1 MHQPVYLYACT
12 CVFVI
17 GLCICMLWHSSFAT
31 PLVLFAFYDSTYII
45 QYLSANIHTTLLL
58 LLWLLRKTCSSTST
72 STLSPPRFLTVCQLI
87 LRTFHTTGT
96 PSPAT
101 GATQT
106 LTKIESLA
114 NVVECFR
121 KANYRQGKSPGF
133 HANHN
138 TDHFYHKPTSP
149 LCLIANSLDF
159 SHHRHALTCHRSHSN
174 VDKD

>member
-12 CVFVI
+12 CVLVI

-45 QYLSANIHTTLLL
+45 QYFSANIHTTLLL
-58 LLWLLRKTCSSTST
+58 LLWLLRKTFSSTST

-106 LTKIESLA
+106 FSRTPMFWNFLESQTIDKSSHLGFTQTITLTI
-114 NVVECFR
+114 FI
-121 KANYRQGKSPGF
+121 KSPSYL
-133 HANHN
+133 N
-138 TDHFYHKPTSP
+138 
-149 LCLIANSLDF
+149 
-159 SHHRHALTCHRSHSN
+159 RS
-174 VDKD
+174 